1 MPVLARELQT
11 TPEMCEHELSMYS
24 QMERGM
30 CADAWLAMDAAAAHE
45 LLALVRELA
54 LCLEGHRGLD
64 GFCSV
69 DEAALDAAE
78 GWVTP

>member
-1 MPVLARELQT
+1 MPVLTLQT
-11 TPEMCEHELSMYS
+11 TPEMCQHALTAFTPMEQSMTL
-24 QMERGM
+24 E
-30 CADAWLAMDAAAAHE
+30 AWMVADAAAAHE

-54 LCLEGHRGLD
+54 LCLECHRGLD

-78 GWVTP
+78 GWVQP